1 VSNYGVH
8 HLNELERHIA
18 ELEAEGGKGK
28 GGVVSVQ
35 QVELHPW
42 LARKDIVDWCTQRGI
57 AVEAY
62 CPIVR
67 GNRWDEP
74 ELQRLVK
81 KYGKTEAQVL
91 IRWSLDKGLIP
102 LPKSATPS
110 RIAANAE
117 VFDFSLTPEEVKG
130 LETDEYSPVAWDP
143 TVSRL
148 ED

>member
-1 VSNYGVH
+1 VH

-18 ELEAEGGKGK
+18 ELEAERGKGN
-28 GGVVSVQ
+28 GGIVSIQ

-57 AVEAY
+57 AVQAY

-91 IRWSLDKGLIP
+91 IRWSLDNGFIP
-102 LPKSATPS
+102 LPKSVTSS
-110 RIAANAE
+110 RIVANAD
-117 VFDFSLTPEEVKG
+117 VFDFELTPEEVKG
-130 LETDEYSPVAWDP
+130 LKTDEYSPVAWDP
-143 TVSRL
+143 TVSKL

>member
-1 VSNYGVH
+1 
-8 HLNELERHIA
+8 
-18 ELEAEGGKGK
+18 
-28 GGVVSVQ
+28 
-35 QVELHPW
+35 
-42 LARKDIVDWCTQRGI
+42 LARNDIVDWCRQRGI

-74 ELQRLVK
+74 ELQRLK
-81 KYGKTEAQVL
+81 AKYGKTEAQVL

-102 LPKSATPS
+102 LPKSVNTS
-110 RIAANAE
+110 RIMSNAD

-143 TVSRL
+143 TVSKL